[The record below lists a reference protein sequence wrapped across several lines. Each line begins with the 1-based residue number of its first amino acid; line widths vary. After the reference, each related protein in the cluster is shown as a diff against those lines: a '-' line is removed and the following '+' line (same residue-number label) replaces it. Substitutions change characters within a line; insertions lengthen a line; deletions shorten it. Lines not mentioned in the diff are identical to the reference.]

1 MTTREAPRPPR
12 EALSPDHLQRFMYA
26 CSHERHAPTTQR
38 LIDASTYGWIHL
50 FIRDHGEEGGAAETG
65 EGWLDPRDADPAKL
79 AAYFGRVA
87 IRVGDTGAHD
97 YAISLQN
104 HFDAVA
110 EELQPPWPS
119 P

>member
-1 MTTREAPRPPR
+1 
-12 EALSPDHLQRFMYA
+12 MYA
-26 CSHERHAPTTQR
+26 CSHELRSPTTHR

-50 FIRDHGEEGGAAETG
+50 FIRDHGGEDGAAETG
-65 EGWLDPRDADPAKL
+65 EGWIDPHDADPAKL

-87 IRVGDTGAHD
+87 IRVRDTEAHD
-97 YAISLQN
+97 YAVSLQS

-110 EELQPPWPS
+110 EERQPPWPN